1 MTMTTTMAA
10 SFAADDRKFSVCASD
25 RYFFDIIDKSLALL
39 SRSKNTM
46 NTEFTRNTGIE
57 NKKPLN

>member
-1 MTMTTTMAA
+1 MTTTMAA

-39 SRSKNTM
+39 SRSKKYD
-46 NTEFTRNTGIE
+46 EYRVYAE
-57 NKKPLN
+57 YWYREQKPLN